1 MMKDFKGFIND
12 FRITS
17 ACRYV
22 LHDKSETFW
31 GKFNRFRY
39 RLWGKARSFVPEGT
53 ILPWWLIAVRFFIFP
68 SDTLYCIVQIKD
80 GYDPSR
86 DTWTI
91 EGLKYSPQFFRTLED
106 NVGTMVII
114 TRKGSTIFFEKVSG
128 LK

>member
-1 MMKDFKGFIND
+1 MRKIGDILQSL
-12 FRITS
+12 RITS

-22 LHDKSETFW
+22 PNDHPQTFW

-39 RLWGKARSFVPEGT
+39 RLWGKARSFVPEGSV
-53 ILPWWLIAVRFFIFP
+53 LPWWLIAIRFFIFP

-91 EGLKYSPQFFRTLED
+91 EGLRYSPQFFRMLED
-106 NVGTMVII
+106 DVGIMVVI
-114 TRKGSTIFFEKVSG
+114 TRKGSTILFERVSG